1 MPVTSRI
8 GNPCRIPFRCGL
20 RGATVARLTPDQKVA
35 CSNHVGVIEFFRFKP
50 IIIFGILQYFYKQ
63 ARIITVKSLNEHLKQ
78 ASCASHSSIRGSKDI
93 DKEHG

>member
-1 MPVTSRI
+1 
-8 GNPCRIPFRCGL
+8 
-20 RGATVARLTPDQKVA
+20 
-35 CSNHVGVIEFFRFKP
+35 
-50 IIIFGILQYFYKQ
+50 LQYFYKQ